1 MARGQGSVVPGILV
15 QNPQT
20 HCLAFSPEGVV
31 LIFNSHLHGEHGA
44 LIATASD
51 RELET
56 VGRFLG
62 SLLGIVADSHLCWLT
77 I

>member
-1 MARGQGSVVPGILV
+1 MAHGQGSVVPAVLV

-20 HCLAFSPEGVV
+20 LCLAFSPEKVV
-31 LIFNSHLHGEHGA
+31 LIFDSHLHGDHGA

-56 VGRFLG
+56 VGRFLR
-62 SLLGIVADSHLCWLT
+62 SLLGIVADSHLCRLT